1 MLAFVATHP
10 PDDDPYQS
18 ILRKAEWISQA
29 AWGLCLVLIALAV
42 AFAWQT
48 ALDSRLRMYWW
59 EILGTLACFW
69 LAYLYCV
76 EGARQGEIRKT
87 RALSL
92 DEQWLEDLA
101 SGVAAQMQFSRA
113 PVIRIARGMV
123 SPAWL
128 SAAWL
133 AGAPRIV
140 IRESLVRYLEK
151 GELASVIAH
160 ELTHEKM
167 LRRYYGDNVFPCG
180 AITLMAFLAWLT
192 MQAVHTEWGVFAMPV
207 VALLLGVGAF
217 FFTERIA
224 HVFLPLIHAHEFLAD
239 HEAARCSG
247 RLNTINA
254 LLKVGQR
261 QEMLHTVME
270 ALADGHRQR
279 DASLR
284 EEIFDSLPEPFM
296 DAPAVRAAARECLSR
311 RGLVLAEPTEAA
323 EQGRKIDWRRFAAK
337 SGGIRLE
344 KEELEELVHALVRD
358 GGSRLF
364 HLHDEQPDLARHTLH
379 PSLRKRLLF
388 LCSCHHL
395 EW

>member
-1 MLAFVATHP
+1 MIAVA
-10 PDDDPYQS
+10 
-18 ILRKAEWISQA
+18 I
-29 AWGLCLVLIALAV
+29 

-76 EGARQGEIRKT
+76 EGARQGENRKT

-101 SGVAAQMQFSRA
+101 ADVAARMKFPCA
-113 PVIRIARGMV
+113 PLIRIAHGMV
-123 SPAWL
+123 SPALL
-128 SAAWL
+128 SVTLL
-133 AGAPRIV
+133 AGRPRIV
-140 IRESLVRYLEK
+140 IRRSLVRFLEK
-151 GELASVIAH
+151 GELASMIAH

-180 AITLMAFLAWLT
+180 AITLMAVLAWLT
-192 MQAVHTEWGVFAMPV
+192 MQAVHTEWGVFVMPL
-207 VALLLGVGAF
+207 VALLLGVGVHY
-217 FFTERIA
+217 FTEKIA

-261 QEMLHTVME
+261 QEMLHAVME
-270 ALADGHRQR
+270 TLAEVHHQR

-284 EEIFDSLPEPFM
+284 EELFDSLPEPFM
-296 DAPAVRAAARECLSR
+296 DAIAVRSATRAYLLK
-311 RGLVLAEPTEAA
+311 RGIQLTEPAESADP
-323 EQGRKIDWRRFAAK
+323 GRKLDWRRFAVK
-337 SGGIRLE
+337 SSGNRLDA
-344 KEELEELVHALVRD
+344 EELAELVNALVMD

-364 HLHDEQPDLARHTLH
+364 HLHDEQPDMARHTLH